1 MKKNTKKKFNFTKF
15 IIFIIIIILLVLFIR
30 FLLKERTRNIVILN
44 NNYYTDEEIIEKANI
59 ENYPKFL
66 LLNKKR
72 IVNKL
77 SKLDL
82 IESVKV
88 KKKWGFILEIE
99 VKEKK
104 ILYYVRSKD
113 EYMLSDGKTYRL
125 DKVNGIPTLINFVP
139 ENIEKSFVKEFNKVD
154 KNVIGLISEIE
165 YSKTAYDEKRFLL
178 YMNDGNEVYI
188 TISRTDL
195 LNKYIEIVK
204 QLNNKNGILYLDSGN
219 YFEIKK

>member
-1 MKKNTKKKFNFTKF
+1 
-15 IIFIIIIILLVLFIR
+15 
-30 FLLKERTRNIVILN
+30 
-44 NNYYTDEEIIEKANI
+44 
-59 ENYPKFL
+59 
-66 LLNKKR
+66 
-72 IVNKL
+72 
-77 SKLDL
+77 
-82 IESVKV
+82 
-88 KKKWGFILEIE
+88 
-99 VKEKK
+99 
-104 ILYYVRSKD
+104 
-113 EYMLSDGKTYRL
+113 MLSDGKTYRL
-125 DKVNGIPTLINFVP
+125 DKENGIPTLINFVP

>member
-1 MKKNTKKKFNFTKF
+1 MKNNTKKKFNFTKF

-195 LNKYIEIVK
+195 LNKYI
-204 QLNNKNGILYLDSGN
+204 
-219 YFEIKK
+219 